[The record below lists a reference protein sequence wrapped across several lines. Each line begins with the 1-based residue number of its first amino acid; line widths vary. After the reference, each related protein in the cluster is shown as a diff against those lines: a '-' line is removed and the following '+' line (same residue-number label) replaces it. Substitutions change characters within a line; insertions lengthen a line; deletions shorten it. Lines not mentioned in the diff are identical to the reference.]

1 MTHARLHAI
10 GLGIVAGTLGGMAFA
25 VIGALVGPSGL
36 IGSLLL
42 TGGGFIGAA
51 QLLKWRKQ
59 RGAPTGQAGAELI
72 FGKDSA

>member
-1 MTHARLHAI
+1 MTHARIHVI

-42 TGGGFIGAA
+42 TGGGFIGVG
-51 QLLKWRKQ
+51 QLLKRRQ
-59 RGAPTGQAGAELI
+59 QTVAPNQAGAELI
-72 FGKDSA
+72 LGKDSA